1 MLLEKA
7 YAKTFGSYYNL
18 VGGSIHEALSDLT
31 GCPTHK
37 IDDLRSGDNWSILN
51 HWFNEGYLVYGATYL
66 DDAYEGSDWAHYYP
80 IVGVAEGSHQLIKI
94 RNTWGIIQEGTYGEW
109 YKGSDSWDNY
119 PDMAKLCNPQTG
131 DDDSIWMTYSDFIEH
146 FASMNTCMVQDWN
159 ETRLPGKFIRV
170 KEASDPN
177 SDMVLSNYFYE
188 INVSKDTD
196 AIISI
201 HQENKNT
208 MGADLRQS
216 IEMNFVILTKDAEG
230 DLDVYSYVDYS
241 S

>member
-1 MLLEKA
+1 
-7 YAKTFGSYYNL
+7 
-18 VGGSIHEALSDLT
+18 
-31 GCPTHK
+31 
-37 IDDLRSGDNWSILN
+37 
-51 HWFNEGYLVYGATYL
+51 
-66 DDAYEGSDWAHYYP
+66 
-80 IVGVAEGSHQLIKI
+80 
-94 RNTWGIIQEGTYGEW
+94 
-109 YKGSDSWDNY
+109 
-119 PDMAKLCNPQTG
+119 MAKLCNPQTVN
-131 DDDSIWMTYSDFIEH
+131 DDAIWMTYDDFIEY

-159 ETRLPGKFIRV
+159 ESRLPGKFIRV

-241 S
+241 N